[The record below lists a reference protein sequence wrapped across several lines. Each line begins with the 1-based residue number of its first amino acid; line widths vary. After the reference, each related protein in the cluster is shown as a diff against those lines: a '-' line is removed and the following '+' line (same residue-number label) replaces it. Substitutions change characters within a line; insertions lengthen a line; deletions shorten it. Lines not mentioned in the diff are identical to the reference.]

1 MKKTLRTLAVIIPI
15 LGISVWI
22 AQGPNLGWTKTQ
34 IEVQKVDDITGIE
47 YSEYEDRIT
56 FGVELPVLSLGLSAL
71 LFGGSFLLKKKS

>member
-22 AQGPNLGWTKTQ
+22 TQGPNLGWTKTQ
-34 IEVQKVDDITGIE
+34 TEVQKVDDITGIE

-56 FGVELPVLSLGLSAL
+56 FGVELPVLSLGLGAL
-71 LFGGSFLLKKKS
+71 LFGGSFLLKKKN